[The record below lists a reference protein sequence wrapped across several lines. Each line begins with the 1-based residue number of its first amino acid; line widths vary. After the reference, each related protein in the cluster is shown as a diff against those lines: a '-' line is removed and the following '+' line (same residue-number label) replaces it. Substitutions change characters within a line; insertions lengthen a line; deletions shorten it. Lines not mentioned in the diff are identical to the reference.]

1 MKRDNAKVE
10 KIRNLCKLSTKC
22 KELYTPMLEAY
33 DKGDMELPDLL
44 YQFALM
50 EIERQ
55 TKGFSYNNL
64 KKDETTTTP
73 KEPSRE

>member
-10 KIRNLCKLSTKC
+10 KIRNLCKLSIQC

-44 YQFALM
+44 VQFAMM
-50 EIERQ
+50 EMNRK
-55 TKGFSYNNL
+55 TKNFSYNHCKNES
-64 KKDETTTTP
+64 KSNQEAKEKD
-73 KEPSRE
+73 